1 MYLKSVELLGFK
13 SFPDKTILEFPLGMS
28 AVVGPNGSG
37 KSNIS
42 DAILWVMG
50 EASAKALRGG
60 KMEDVV
66 FSGTPTRKGHGFAQV
81 TLTFLGATEF
91 FGYPDDVLS
100 VTRKYFRS
108 GESEYMIN
116 GQNVRLRDINE
127 LFMDTGLGRDGYAM
141 IGQGRIAEIVGAK
154 SSERREIFEQAAGI
168 AKFRY
173 RRHGAQRELDIA
185 EENLVRLRDIHAE
198 LSARVGPLKTQS
210 EKAKKYLVLAEQ
222 KKTLELAI
230 MLKSLDRRRQDTKDQ
245 DDKIFLS
252 AEQEKSFKSAEER
265 LETEIESFT
274 QKESQIKLDLDGIR
288 DKRENLDGE
297 RSSISQKIA
306 VLQNESEHC
315 DAEKLRI
322 SEEIEKLSMS
332 GDDFAKKKAERAGKI
347 AEINDAISKQ
357 QEKAAAAEAELLSF
371 TETSDGAVSELERVR
386 GEIAGKTLLKTK
398 ADLTAQGANANA
410 EALRAKLSDLNES
423 ITYKKAERETL
434 VKQKNDAAAELE
446 TQQEKK
452 QSIENSL
459 GGYRLKLSTRKESL
473 SALAAKLADYES
485 KTQKLIARR
494 TALSDLEKNNE
505 GVSYAAKSV
514 MSAASGGRLSGV
526 HGSVGQLIDVPA
538 DYSTAIEIALASA
551 IGNIVVAGESD
562 AKRAIA
568 FLRDTNAGRATFMP
582 MSAIKPNVLDLK
594 GFAGLSDHRAF
605 VGLACDLIDCDD
617 KYRDIVEN
625 LLGKTVV
632 ADDLESASEIAKKY
646 GYRFKIVS
654 LDGQVINAGGSFTGG
669 SRGKST
675 GVLSRKGE
683 IAKLSEQLESMK
695 VAAGPLK
702 EEYEKA
708 QATAAEL
715 EAYLRG
721 AESEIIT
728 ANENIIRA
736 EAEFKSVSARV
747 ADIDGIISAFE
758 KELSDAESGI
768 KAEEEKEVT
777 SRKEESDYSA
787 LLGELEQKLSSLS
800 ADNAE
805 FESMRTG
812 LSDALSEARVA
823 LSKLQ
828 SELVTEQF
836 LLAELDKS
844 GGEREQQK
852 ALFSEQI
859 AAADKKKEE
868 IAQQISE
875 ETEKRD
881 NFVVDYSEF
890 DEKIAALRQESIDI
904 EGEIVKRRGEIR
916 EISKNLADV
925 AAEIARLSEQKN
937 SITRDSETIIAN
949 MWEEYGITPP
959 EAAFVADEIGAL
971 SQAQKELTA
980 LKNKIKSL
988 GSINID
994 AIEEYKQVGARFE
1007 TLNSQLEDIESSKAQ
1022 LLKLIS
1028 ELTADMRKIF
1038 IDAFTGINQKFGE
1051 IFTSLFGGGSANLR
1065 LADPENP
1072 LECGIEI
1079 NVSPPGK
1086 IIKNLSSLSGGEQA
1100 FVAIAI
1106 YFAILKTR
1114 PSPFCVLDEIEAALD
1129 DVNVNKFAAYLKTMA
1144 DKTQFIVITH
1154 RRGTMEAADVLYGVT
1169 MQNEGE
1175 SKLLRLNSAPD
1186 DLA

>member
-13 SFPDKTILEFPLGMS
+13 SFPDKTVLEFPLGMS

-81 TLTFLGATEF
+81 TLTFVGATAF
-91 FGYPDDVLS
+91 FGYPDDVLA

-173 RRHGAQRELDIA
+173 RRHGAQRELDTA
-185 EENLVRLRDIHAE
+185 EDNLVRLRDIHAE

-222 KKTLELAI
+222 KKSLELAI
-230 MLKSLDRRRQDTKDQ
+230 MLKSLDRKRQDTKDQ
-245 DDKIFLS
+245 DDRIFLA

-265 LETEIESFT
+265 LEAEIDGFT
-274 QKESQIKLDLDGIR
+274 QKEGQIKLDLDGIR

-297 RSSISQKIA
+297 KSSISQKIA
-306 VLQNESEHC
+306 VLQNETEHC
-315 DAEKLRI
+315 DTEKQRI
-322 SEEIEKLSMS
+322 SEEINKLSLS
-332 GDDFAKKKAERAGKI
+332 SDEFASQKAEREEKI
-347 AEINDAISKQ
+347 AAINETISKQ
-357 QEKAAAAEAELLSF
+357 QDKANAAEKELLSF
-371 TETSDGAVSELERVR
+371 TETSDGAQSELERVR
-386 GEIAGKTLLKTK
+386 GDIAGKTLLKTK
-398 ADLTAQGANANA
+398 ADLTAQGAKANT
-410 EALRAKLSDLNES
+410 EALSAKLADLNES
-423 ITYKKAERETL
+423 VTYKKSELEVLAT
-434 VKQKNDAAAELE
+434 QKAQAAKELE

-459 GGYRLKLSTRKESL
+459 GGYRLKLSTRKENL
-473 SALAAKLADYES
+473 SALAAKLTDYES
-485 KTQKLIARR
+485 KAQKLVARR
-494 TALSDLEKNNE
+494 TALIDLEKNNE

-514 MSAASGGRLSGV
+514 MSAAASGRISGI
-526 HGSVGQLIDVPA
+526 HSSLGQLIDVPA

-551 IGNIVVAGESD
+551 IGNIVVESEND

-568 FLRDTNAGRATFMP
+568 FLRDTNAGRTTFMP
-582 MSAIKPNVLDLK
+582 ITSIKPNVLDLR
-594 GFAGLSDHRAF
+594 GFSGLADHRSF

-617 KYRDIVEN
+617 KYRNIVEN

-632 ADDLESASEIAKKY
+632 ADDLDSASEIAKKY
-646 GYRFKIVS
+646 GYRFKIVT

-669 SRGKST
+669 SKGKST

-683 IAKLSEQLESMK
+683 IAKLTEQLESMRAA
-695 VAAGPLK
+695 VAPLK
-702 EEYEKA
+702 EDYEKA

-736 EAEFKSVSARV
+736 ESEFKAVSARS
-747 ADIDGIISAFE
+747 ADIEGIISSFE
-758 KELSDAESGI
+758 KEISEAESGI
-768 KAEEEKEVT
+768 KSESEKETTSRSEEKEYA
-777 SRKEESDYSA
+777 EQLSA
-787 LLGELEQKLSSLS
+787 LEQKLSLLS
-800 ADNAE
+800 ADNAD
-805 FESMRTG
+805 FETMRTG
-812 LSDALSEARVA
+812 LSDALSEAKVA

-836 LLAELDKS
+836 LLSELDKS
-844 GGEREQQK
+844 DGERASQK
-852 ALFSEQI
+852 ELLAKQI
-859 AAADKKKEE
+859 EDVEKKKEE
-868 IAQQISE
+868 IALQIAA

-890 DEKIAALRQESIDI
+890 DEKIAALRKESLDI
-904 EGEIVKRRGEIR
+904 EGEIVKRRSEIR
-916 EISKNLADV
+916 GISKNLVDA

-937 SITRDSETIIAN
+937 LITHDSEIIISN

-959 EAAFVADEIGAL
+959 EAAFIADEIGPL
-971 SQAQKELTA
+971 PQAQKELA
-980 LKNKIKSL
+980 AMKSKIKSL

-994 AIEEYKQVGARFE
+994 AIEEYKQIGARFE
-1007 TLNSQLEDIESSKAQ
+1007 TLSSQLEDVEKSKAQ
-1022 LLKLIS
+1022 LLQLIS
-1028 ELTADMRKIF
+1028 ELTSDMRKIF
-1038 IDAFTGINQKFGE
+1038 LEAFTGINQKFGE
-1051 IFTSLFGGGSANLR
+1051 IFTALFGGGTANLR
-1065 LADPENP
+1065 LTDPENP

-1129 DVNVNKFAAYLKTMA
+1129 DVNVNKFATYLKTMT
-1144 DKTQFIVITH
+1144 DNTQFIVITH
-1154 RRGTMEAADVLYGVT
+1154 RRGTMEAADLLYGVT

-1175 SKLLRLNSAPD
+1175 SKLLKLNSAPEE
-1186 DLA
+1186 